1 MALPSRVVGLAM
13 RAGRKLID
21 KIIDGLKFHA

>member
-1 MALPSRVVGLAM
+1 MVLPSRVVGLAM
-13 RAGRKLID
+13 RAGRKAID